1 MAFSYSLIMF
11 SERDQIL
18 EADAGPIRV
27 DQEFEMGTTMSGIGN
42 TAALDVAEQS
52 DAIAEV
58 KQLIADLRDAAQD
71 GRDLARRYGDL
82 LQEVVNSYCHEFE
95 QRAEAALARL
105 EAVQ

>member
-1 MAFSYSLIMF
+1 MF
-11 SERDQIL
+11 SERDQSF
-18 EADAGPIRV
+18 EARTEPTRV
-27 DQEFEMGTTMSGIGN
+27 DQEFEMGPTMPGIGN
-42 TAALDVAEQS
+42 ATAMNVDEQT

>member
-1 MAFSYSLIMF
+1 MRI
-11 SERDQIL
+11 DQK
-18 EADAGPIRV
+18 
-27 DQEFEMGTTMSGIGN
+27 FEMGIRMSGIGT
-42 TAALDVAEQS
+42 TAAMNVAEQS

-82 LQEVVNSYCHEFE
+82 LQEVVDSYCHEFE